1 MADRHHQKK
10 DRADAAT
17 VREAQEAPAGEKTP
31 AFDRLGLSQEVLDAV
46 AEMGH
51 VHPTP
56 VQAQAIPLVLAGR
69 DVLAAAQT
77 GTGKTEAFLLPTLSR
92 LGHVGAGE
100 GPLMLVITPT
110 RELAQQIDGV
120 ARTICAHTGH
130 RTVTLVGGVA
140 YEPQYQAL
148 ERGCDVLVATPG
160 RLQDLLDSGH
170 ASLDHV
176 GVLVLDEADRMLDMG
191 FLPAVKKIVAR
202 TPSERQT
209 LLFSATLDDDA
220 IASTRSLVHDPAH
233 VKIARK
239 GTPAQTIEQFALGV
253 SPEAKHAV
261 LAEVLRREG
270 AERVIVFT
278 RGKHRADAI
287 CRKLRKAGFSCAPIH
302 GNRTQRQRENALRS
316 FREGAV
322 DVLVATDVLARGID
336 IPDVRYVVNFDM
348 PGDAE
353 DYIHRIGRTGRAGES
368 GWALTFVTEDDYL
381 ELRDAEALMGKVVPD
396 YPRAGGID
404 LGAEPLRLDP
414 ARDPREKL
422 PGKKARKKMAEELDK
437 ELFDIGL
444 GVRDVNIISVSYPPE
459 VQKMAEKVAAQSF
472 ITDTGKYVT
481 VAAADGME
489 KGDSVAGLGAQV
501 AIGAQIAQQ
510 LSGQTQTTQ
519 APAAPAA
526 DGLEDRFCTKCRK
539 MVRGNF
545 CPYCGT
551 PTV

>member
-1 MADRHHQKK
+1 MADRHHHKK
-10 DRADAAT
+10 DRAGAAAA
-17 VREAQEAPAGEKTP
+17 RASQEAPAGEKTL
-31 AFDRLGLSQEVLDAV
+31 AFDQLGLSREVLDAV
-46 AEMGH
+46 AEIGH
-51 VHPTP
+51 TQPTP
-56 VQAQAIPLVLAGR
+56 VQAQAIPLVLAGK

-92 LGHVGAGE
+92 LGHAGAGE

-110 RELAQQIDGV
+110 RELAQQIDDV
-120 ARTICAHTGH
+120 AGTICAHTGH

-148 ERGCDVLVATPG
+148 ARGCDVLVATPG

-170 ASLDHV
+170 ASIDQV

-220 IASTRSLVHDPAH
+220 IAITRSLVRDPAH

-239 GTPAQTIEQFALGV
+239 GTPAQTIEQFVLGV
-253 SPEAKHAV
+253 SPEAKNAV

-287 CRKLRKAGFSCAPIH
+287 CRKLRKAGFACAPIH

-316 FREGAV
+316 FREGAA

-336 IPDVRYVVNFDM
+336 IPDVRYVVNFDV

-396 YPRAGGID
+396 YPRAEGID

-414 ARDPREKL
+414 ARDPRQKL
-422 PGKKARKKMAEELDK
+422 PGKKARKKMAEERAARREARRAAGEQAKDTK
-437 ELFDIGL
+437 PKGSKPK
-444 GVRDVNIISVSYPPE
+444 GSKPKAAKSARTP
-459 VQKMAEKVAAQSF
+459 QKPRRRSTSHAEALPFGPGGKPKRSAAKKLSRHP
-472 ITDTGKYVT
+472 
-481 VAAADGME
+481 
-489 KGDSVAGLGAQV
+489 GD
-501 AIGAQIAQQ
+501 
-510 LSGQTQTTQ
+510 
-519 APAAPAA
+519 
-526 DGLEDRFCTKCRK
+526 
-539 MVRGNF
+539 RG
-545 CPYCGT
+545 GRRG
-551 PTV
+551 

>member
-1 MADRHHQKK
+1 MADRHHHKK
-10 DRADAAT
+10 DRAGAAAA
-17 VREAQEAPAGEKTP
+17 REAQEAPAGEKTP
-31 AFDRLGLSQEVLDAV
+31 AFDRLGLSREVLDAV

-51 VHPTP
+51 TQPTP
-56 VQAQAIPLVLAGR
+56 VQAQAIPLVFAGR

-92 LGHVGAGE
+92 LGQAGAGE

-110 RELAQQIDGV
+110 RELAQQIDDV

-148 ERGCDVLVATPG
+148 ARGCDVLVATPG

-176 GVLVLDEADRMLDMG
+176 DVLVLDEADRMLDMG

-220 IASTRSLVHDPAH
+220 IASTRSLVRDPAH

-278 RGKHRADAI
+278 RGKHRADAA

-336 IPDVRYVVNFDM
+336 IPDVRYVVNFDV

-422 PGKKARKKMAEELDK
+422 PGKKARKKMAEERAARR
-437 ELFDIGL
+437 EARRAAG
-444 GVRDVNIISVSYPPE
+444 E
-459 VQKMAEKVAAQSF
+459 QAAES
-472 ITDTGKYVT
+472 
-481 VAAADGME
+481 
-489 KGDSVAGLGAQV
+489 LGAQV
-501 AIGAQIAQQ
+501 KAARPKGTRSKGARHAKGDAAAQPKAAKAKGTAPKAAKAARTPRKPRRRNAPRDEAMPYGPGGKPKRSAAKK
-510 LSGQTQTTQ
+510 LSRHPG
-519 APAAPAA
+519 
-526 DGLEDRFCTKCRK
+526 DRGGR
-539 MVRGNF
+539 RG
-545 CPYCGT
+545 
-551 PTV
+551 

>member
-160 RLQDLLDSGH
+160 RLQDLLDSAH

-220 IASTRSLVHDPAH
+220 IASTRSLVRDPAH

-278 RGKHRADAI
+278 RGKHRADAA

-336 IPDVRYVVNFDM
+336 IPDVRYVVNFDV

-422 PGKKARKKMAEELDK
+422 PGKKARKKMAEERAARR
-437 ELFDIGL
+437 EARRAAG
-444 GVRDVNIISVSYPPE
+444 E
-459 VQKMAEKVAAQSF
+459 QAAES
-472 ITDTGKYVT
+472 
-481 VAAADGME
+481 
-489 KGDSVAGLGAQV
+489 LGAQV
-501 AIGAQIAQQ
+501 KAARPKGTRSKGARHAKGDAAAQPKAAKAKGTAPKAAKAARTPRKPRRRNAPRDEAMPYGPGGKPKRSAAKK
-510 LSGQTQTTQ
+510 LSRHPG
-519 APAAPAA
+519 
-526 DGLEDRFCTKCRK
+526 DRGGR
-539 MVRGNF
+539 RG
-545 CPYCGT
+545 
-551 PTV
+551 

>member
-1 MADRHHQKK
+1 MADRHHHKK
-10 DRADAAT
+10 DRADATAA
-17 VREAQEAPAGEKTP
+17 RASQEAPAGEKTV
-31 AFDRLGLSQEVLDAV
+31 AFDQLGLSREVLDAV

-51 VHPTP
+51 TQPTP

-92 LGHVGAGE
+92 LGHAGAGK

-110 RELAQQIDGV
+110 RELAQQIDDV

-148 ERGCDVLVATPG
+148 ARGCDVLVATPG

-170 ASLDHV
+170 ASLDRV
-176 GVLVLDEADRMLDMG
+176 DVLVLDEADRMLDMG

-220 IASTRSLVHDPAH
+220 VASTRSLVRDPAH

-239 GTPAQTIEQFALGV
+239 GTPAQTIEQFSLGV

-287 CRKLRKAGFSCAPIH
+287 CRKLRKAGFACAPIH

-336 IPDVRYVVNFDM
+336 IPDVRYVVNFDV

-414 ARDPREKL
+414 ARDPRQKL
-422 PGKKARKKMAEELDK
+422 PGKKARKKMAEE
-437 ELFDIGL
+437 
-444 GVRDVNIISVSYPPE
+444 R
-459 VQKMAEKVAAQSF
+459 AARREARRAAGEPAAKAHGAQA
-472 ITDTGKYVT
+472 TEP
-481 VAAADGME
+481 AAAAALAAESPAKPRRQRRGARVAQAKAANPRSSKPKAAKSARTPQKPRRRSTSHDEAMPYGPGG
-489 KGDSVAGLGAQV
+489 KPKRSVAKK
-501 AIGAQIAQQ
+501 
-510 LSGQTQTTQ
+510 LSRHPG
-519 APAAPAA
+519 
-526 DGLEDRFCTKCRK
+526 DRGGR
-539 MVRGNF
+539 RG
-545 CPYCGT
+545 
-551 PTV
+551 

>member
-1 MADRHHQKK
+1 MADRHHHKK
-10 DRADAAT
+10 DRAGAAAA
-17 VREAQEAPAGEKTP
+17 RASQEAPAGEKTL
-31 AFDRLGLSQEVLDAV
+31 AFDQLGLSREVLDAV
-46 AEMGH
+46 AEIGH
-51 VHPTP
+51 TQPTP
-56 VQAQAIPLVLAGR
+56 VQAQAIPLVLAGK

-92 LGHVGAGE
+92 LGHAGAGE

-110 RELAQQIDGV
+110 RELAQQIDDV
-120 ARTICAHTGH
+120 AGTICAHTGH

-148 ERGCDVLVATPG
+148 ARGCDVLVATPG

-170 ASLDHV
+170 ASIDQV

-220 IASTRSLVHDPAH
+220 IAITRSLVRDPAH

-239 GTPAQTIEQFALGV
+239 GTPAQTIEQFVLGV
-253 SPEAKHAV
+253 SPEAKNAV

-287 CRKLRKAGFSCAPIH
+287 CRKLRKAGFACAPIH

-336 IPDVRYVVNFDM
+336 IPDVRYVVNFDV

-396 YPRAGGID
+396 YPRAEGID

-414 ARDPREKL
+414 ARDPRQKL
-422 PGKKARKKMAEELDK
+422 PGKKARKKMAEERAARREARRAAGEQAHQVQGRQAREGRRRRTAEGREGEGHGAEGREGRAHALEAEAPERPARRGDALWLQRQAK
-437 ELFDIGL
+437 ALCREEAE
-444 GVRDVNIISVSYPPE
+444 PPSRRP
-459 VQKMAEKVAAQSF
+459 QR
-472 ITDTGKYVT
+472 
-481 VAAADGME
+481 
-489 KGDSVAGLGAQV
+489 
-501 AIGAQIAQQ
+501 
-510 LSGQTQTTQ
+510 Q
-519 APAAPAA
+519 ARLA
-526 DGLEDRFCTKCRK
+526 
-539 MVRGNF
+539 RGR
-545 CPYCGT
+545 
-551 PTV
+551 

>member
-1 MADRHHQKK
+1 M
-10 DRADAAT
+10 
-17 VREAQEAPAGEKTP
+17 
-31 AFDRLGLSQEVLDAV
+31 LDAV
-46 AEMGH
+46 AEIGH
-51 VHPTP
+51 TQPTP
-56 VQAQAIPLVLAGR
+56 VQAQAIPLVLAGK

-92 LGHVGAGE
+92 LGHAGAGE

-110 RELAQQIDGV
+110 RELAQQIDDV
-120 ARTICAHTGH
+120 AGTICAHTGH

-148 ERGCDVLVATPG
+148 ARGCDVLVATPG

-170 ASLDHV
+170 ASIDQV

-220 IASTRSLVHDPAH
+220 IAITRSLVRDPAH

-239 GTPAQTIEQFALGV
+239 GTPAQTIEQFVLGV
-253 SPEAKHAV
+253 SPEAKNAV

-287 CRKLRKAGFSCAPIH
+287 CRKLRKAGFACAPIH

-336 IPDVRYVVNFDM
+336 IPDVRYVVNFDV

-396 YPRAGGID
+396 YPRAEGID

-414 ARDPREKL
+414 ARDPRQKL
-422 PGKKARKKMAEELDK
+422 PGKKARKKMAEERAARR
-437 ELFDIGL
+437 EARRAAG
-444 GVRDVNIISVSYPPE
+444 E
-459 VQKMAEKVAAQSF
+459 QAAES
-472 ITDTGKYVT
+472 
-481 VAAADGME
+481 
-489 KGDSVAGLGAQV
+489 LGAQV
-501 AIGAQIAQQ
+501 KAAKPKGTRSKGARHAKGDAAAQPRAAKAKGTALKAAKAARTPWKPRRRNAPRDEAMPYGSSDKPKRSAAKK
-510 LSGQTQTTQ
+510 LSRHPG
-519 APAAPAA
+519 
-526 DGLEDRFCTKCRK
+526 DRSGR
-539 MVRGNF
+539 RG
-545 CPYCGT
+545 
-551 PTV
+551 

>member
-1 MADRHHQKK
+1 MADRHHHKK
-10 DRADAAT
+10 DRADATAA
-17 VREAQEAPAGEKTP
+17 RASQEAPAGEKTV
-31 AFDRLGLSQEVLDAV
+31 AFDQLGLSREVLDAV
-46 AEMGH
+46 AEIGH
-51 VHPTP
+51 TQPTP
-56 VQAQAIPLVLAGR
+56 VQAQAIPLVLAGK

-92 LGHVGAGE
+92 LGHAGAGE

-110 RELAQQIDGV
+110 RELAQQIDDV
-120 ARTICAHTGH
+120 AGTICAHTGH

-148 ERGCDVLVATPG
+148 ARGCDVLVATPG

-170 ASLDHV
+170 ASIDQV

-220 IASTRSLVHDPAH
+220 VASTRSLVRDPAH

-239 GTPAQTIEQFALGV
+239 GTPAQTIEQFVLGV
-253 SPEAKHAV
+253 SPEAKNAV

-287 CRKLRKAGFSCAPIH
+287 CRKLRKAGFACAPIH

-336 IPDVRYVVNFDM
+336 IPDVRYVVNFDV

-396 YPRAGGID
+396 YPRAEGID

-414 ARDPREKL
+414 ARDPRQKL
-422 PGKKARKKMAEELDK
+422 PGKKARKKMAEERAARREARRAAGEQAKDTK
-437 ELFDIGL
+437 PKGSKPK
-444 GVRDVNIISVSYPPE
+444 GSKPKAAKSARTP
-459 VQKMAEKVAAQSF
+459 QKPRRRSTSHAEALPFGPGGKPKRSAAKKLSRHP
-472 ITDTGKYVT
+472 
-481 VAAADGME
+481 
-489 KGDSVAGLGAQV
+489 GD
-501 AIGAQIAQQ
+501 
-510 LSGQTQTTQ
+510 
-519 APAAPAA
+519 
-526 DGLEDRFCTKCRK
+526 
-539 MVRGNF
+539 RG
-545 CPYCGT
+545 GRRG
-551 PTV
+551 

>member
-1 MADRHHQKK
+1 MADRHHHKK
-10 DRADAAT
+10 DRAGAAAA
-17 VREAQEAPAGEKTP
+17 RASQEAPAGEKTL
-31 AFDRLGLSQEVLDAV
+31 AFDQLGLSREVLDAV
-46 AEMGH
+46 AEIGH
-51 VHPTP
+51 TQPTP
-56 VQAQAIPLVLAGR
+56 VQAQAIPLVLAGK

-77 GTGKTEAFLLPTLSR
+77 GTGETAAVLLPTRSR
-92 LGHVGAGE
+92 LGHAGAGE

-110 RELAQQIDGV
+110 RELAQQIDDV
-120 ARTICAHTGH
+120 AGTICAHTGH

-148 ERGCDVLVATPG
+148 ARGCDVLVATPG

-170 ASLDHV
+170 ASIDQV

-220 IASTRSLVHDPAH
+220 IAITRSLVRDPAH

-239 GTPAQTIEQFALGV
+239 GTPAQTIEQFVLGV
-253 SPEAKHAV
+253 SPEAKNAV

-287 CRKLRKAGFSCAPIH
+287 CRKLRKAGFACAPIH

-336 IPDVRYVVNFDM
+336 IPDVRYVVNFDV

-396 YPRAGGID
+396 YPRAEGID

-414 ARDPREKL
+414 ARDPRQKL
-422 PGKKARKKMAEELDK
+422 PGKKARKKMAEERAARR
-437 ELFDIGL
+437 EARRAAG
-444 GVRDVNIISVSYPPE
+444 E
-459 VQKMAEKVAAQSF
+459 QAAES
-472 ITDTGKYVT
+472 
-481 VAAADGME
+481 
-489 KGDSVAGLGAQV
+489 LGAQV
-501 AIGAQIAQQ
+501 KAAKPKGTRSKGARHAKGDAAAQPRAAKAKGTALKAAKAARTPWKPRRRNAPRDEAMPYGSSDKPKRSAAKK
-510 LSGQTQTTQ
+510 LSRHPG
-519 APAAPAA
+519 
-526 DGLEDRFCTKCRK
+526 DRSGR
-539 MVRGNF
+539 RG
-545 CPYCGT
+545 
-551 PTV
+551 

>member
-1 MADRHHQKK
+1 MADRHHHKK
-10 DRADAAT
+10 DRAGAAAA
-17 VREAQEAPAGEKTP
+17 RASQEAPAGEKTL
-31 AFDRLGLSQEVLDAV
+31 AFDQLGLSREVLDAV
-46 AEMGH
+46 AEIGH
-51 VHPTP
+51 TQPTP
-56 VQAQAIPLVLAGR
+56 VQAQAIPLVLAGK

-92 LGHVGAGE
+92 LGHAGAGE

-110 RELAQQIDGV
+110 RELAQQIDDV
-120 ARTICAHTGH
+120 AGTICAHTGH

-148 ERGCDVLVATPG
+148 ARGCDVLVATPG

-170 ASLDHV
+170 ASIDQV

-220 IASTRSLVHDPAH
+220 IAITRSLVRDPAH

-239 GTPAQTIEQFALGV
+239 GTPAQTIEQFVLGV
-253 SPEAKHAV
+253 SPEAKNAV

-287 CRKLRKAGFSCAPIH
+287 CRKLRKAGFACAPIH

-336 IPDVRYVVNFDM
+336 IPDVRYVVNFDV

-396 YPRAGGID
+396 YPRAEGID

-414 ARDPREKL
+414 ARDPRQKL
-422 PGKKARKKMAEELDK
+422 PGKKARKKMAEERAARREARRAAGEQAAGGRGTQVKASKPKGTRSKGARHAKGD
-437 ELFDIGL
+437 
-444 GVRDVNIISVSYPPE
+444 
-459 VQKMAEKVAAQSF
+459 AAAQPR
-472 ITDTGKYVT
+472 
-481 VAAADGME
+481 AAKA
-489 KGDSVAGLGAQV
+489 KGTALKAAKAARTPWKPRRRNAPRDEAMPYGSSDKPKRSAAKK
-501 AIGAQIAQQ
+501 
-510 LSGQTQTTQ
+510 LSRHPG
-519 APAAPAA
+519 
-526 DGLEDRFCTKCRK
+526 DRSGR
-539 MVRGNF
+539 RG
-545 CPYCGT
+545 
-551 PTV
+551 

>member
-1 MADRHHQKK
+1 MADRHHHKK
-10 DRADAAT
+10 DRADATTA
-17 VREAQEAPAGEKTP
+17 RASQEAPAGEKTL
-31 AFDRLGLSQEVLDAV
+31 AFDQLGLSREVLDAV

-51 VHPTP
+51 TQPTP

-69 DVLAAAQT
+69 DMLAAAQT

-92 LGHVGAGE
+92 LGHAGAGK

-110 RELAQQIDGV
+110 RELAQQIDDV

-148 ERGCDVLVATPG
+148 ARGCDVLVATPG

-170 ASLDHV
+170 ASLDRV
-176 GVLVLDEADRMLDMG
+176 DALVLDEADRMLDMG

-220 IASTRSLVHDPAH
+220 VASTRSLVRDPAH

-239 GTPAQTIEQFALGV
+239 GTPAQTIEQFSLGV

-287 CRKLRKAGFSCAPIH
+287 CRKLRKAGFACAPIH

-336 IPDVRYVVNFDM
+336 IPDVRYVVNFDV

-396 YPRAGGID
+396 YPRAEGID

-414 ARDPREKL
+414 ARDPRQKL
-422 PGKKARKKMAEELDK
+422 PGKKARKKMAEE
-437 ELFDIGL
+437 
-444 GVRDVNIISVSYPPE
+444 R
-459 VQKMAEKVAAQSF
+459 AARREARRAASEPAAKAHGAQA
-472 ITDTGKYVT
+472 TEP
-481 VAAADGME
+481 AAAGALAAESPAKPRRQRRGARVAQAKAANPRSSKPKAAKSARTPQKPRRRSTSHDEAMPYGPGG
-489 KGDSVAGLGAQV
+489 KPKRSTAKKLGRHPGD
-501 AIGAQIAQQ
+501 
-510 LSGQTQTTQ
+510 
-519 APAAPAA
+519 
-526 DGLEDRFCTKCRK
+526 
-539 MVRGNF
+539 RG
-545 CPYCGT
+545 GRRG
-551 PTV
+551 

>member
-1 MADRHHQKK
+1 MADRHHHKK
-10 DRADAAT
+10 DRVDAAAA
-17 VREAQEAPAGEKTP
+17 RASQEAPAGEKTV
-31 AFDRLGLSQEVLDAV
+31 AFDQLGLSREVLDAV

-51 VHPTP
+51 TQPTP

-92 LGHVGAGE
+92 LGHAGVGK

-110 RELAQQIDGV
+110 RELAQQIDDV

-148 ERGCDVLVATPG
+148 ARGCDVLVATPG
-160 RLQDLLDSGH
+160 RLQDLLDSSH
-170 ASLDHV
+170 ASLDRV
-176 GVLVLDEADRMLDMG
+176 DVLVLDEADRMLDMG

-220 IASTRSLVHDPAH
+220 VASTRSLVRDPAH

-239 GTPAQTIEQFALGV
+239 GTPAQTIEQFSLGV

-287 CRKLRKAGFSCAPIH
+287 CRKLRKAGFACAPIH

-336 IPDVRYVVNFDM
+336 IPDVRYVVNFDV

-396 YPRAGGID
+396 YPRAEGID

-414 ARDPREKL
+414 ARDPRQKL
-422 PGKKARKKMAEELDK
+422 PRKKARKKMAEE
-437 ELFDIGL
+437 
-444 GVRDVNIISVSYPPE
+444 R
-459 VQKMAEKVAAQSF
+459 AARREARRAASEPTAKAHGTQA
-472 ITDTGKYVT
+472 TEP
-481 VAAADGME
+481 AAAGALAAESPAKPRRQRRGARVAQAKAANPRSSKPKAAKSARTPQKPRRRSTSHDEAMPYGPGG
-489 KGDSVAGLGAQV
+489 KPKRSAAKKLSRHPGD
-501 AIGAQIAQQ
+501 
-510 LSGQTQTTQ
+510 
-519 APAAPAA
+519 
-526 DGLEDRFCTKCRK
+526 
-539 MVRGNF
+539 RG
-545 CPYCGT
+545 GRRR
-551 PTV
+551 

>member
-1 MADRHHQKK
+1 LADRHHHKK
-10 DRADAAT
+10 DREGAAA
-17 VREAQEAPAGEKTP
+17 VRASQEARGPQEALAGEKNL
-31 AFDRLGLSQEVLDAV
+31 AFDQLGLSREVLDAV

-51 VHPTP
+51 TQPTP

-92 LGHVGAGE
+92 LGHAGAGE

-110 RELAQQIDGV
+110 RELAQQIDDV

-148 ERGCDVLVATPG
+148 ARGCDVLVATPG

-220 IASTRSLVHDPAH
+220 IAITRSLVRDPAH

-239 GTPAQTIEQFALGV
+239 GTPAQTIEQFVLGV
-253 SPEAKHAV
+253 SPEAKNAV

-287 CRKLRKAGFSCAPIH
+287 CRKLRKAGFACAPIH

-322 DVLVATDVLARGID
+322 
-336 IPDVRYVVNFDM
+336 
-348 PGDAE
+348 E
-353 DYIHRIGRTGRAGES
+353 
-368 GWALTFVTEDDYL
+368 
-381 ELRDAEALMGKVVPD
+381 
-396 YPRAGGID
+396 RAGGD
-404 LGAEPLRLDP
+404 GRPCARHRHPGRALRGELRRARRRGGLHPPHWPHRARRRVRLGADLRDGGRLPGASRRGGAHGKGRARLP
-414 ARDPREKL
+414 ARRGHR
-422 PGKKARKKMAEELDK
+422 PGR
-437 ELFDIGL
+437 G
-444 GVRDVNIISVSYPPE
+444 
-459 VQKMAEKVAAQSF
+459 
-472 ITDTGKYVT
+472 
-481 VAAADGME
+481 AAA
-489 KGDSVAGLGAQV
+489 A
-501 AIGAQIAQQ
+501 
-510 LSGQTQTTQ
+510 
-519 APAAPAA
+519 
-526 DGLEDRFCTKCRK
+526 
-539 MVRGNF
+539 
-545 CPYCGT
+545 
-551 PTV
+551 

>member
-1 MADRHHQKK
+1 MADRHHHKK

-92 LGHVGAGE
+92 LGHVGAGK

-220 IASTRSLVHDPAH
+220 IASTRSLVCDPAH

-287 CRKLRKAGFSCAPIH
+287 CRKLRKAGFLCAPIH

-336 IPDVRYVVNFDM
+336 IPDVRYVVNFDV

-396 YPRAGGID
+396 YPRAVGID
-404 LGAEPLRLDP
+404 LGAEPLWLDP
-414 ARDPREKL
+414 ARDPHEKL
-422 PGKKARKKMAEELDK
+422 PGKKARKKMAEERASRR
-437 ELFDIGL
+437 EA
-444 GVRDVNIISVSYPPE
+444 RRAACE
-459 VQKMAEKVAAQSF
+459 QAAES
-472 ITDTGKYVT
+472 
-481 VAAADGME
+481 
-489 KGDSVAGLGAQV
+489 LGAQV
-501 AIGAQIAQQ
+501 KAAKPKGTRSKGARHAKGDAAAQPKAAKAKGTAPKAAKAARTPRKPRRRNAPSDEAMPYGSGDKPKRSVAKK
-510 LSGQTQTTQ
+510 LSRHPG
-519 APAAPAA
+519 
-526 DGLEDRFCTKCRK
+526 DRGGR
-539 MVRGNF
+539 RG
-545 CPYCGT
+545 
-551 PTV
+551 

>member
-1 MADRHHQKK
+1 MADRHHHKK
-10 DRADAAT
+10 DRAGAAAA
-17 VREAQEAPAGEKTP
+17 RASQEAPAGEKTL
-31 AFDRLGLSQEVLDAV
+31 AFDQLGLSREVLDAV

-51 VHPTP
+51 TQPTP
-56 VQAQAIPLVLAGR
+56 VQAQTIPLMLDGH

-92 LGHVGAGE
+92 LGHAGAGE

-110 RELAQQIDGV
+110 RELAQQIDDV
-120 ARTICAHTGH
+120 AGTICAHTGH

-148 ERGCDVLVATPG
+148 ARGCDVLVATPG

-170 ASLDHV
+170 ASIDQV

-220 IASTRSLVHDPAH
+220 IAITRSLVRDPAH

-239 GTPAQTIEQFALGV
+239 GTPAQTIEQFVLGV
-253 SPEAKHAV
+253 SPEAKNAV

-287 CRKLRKAGFSCAPIH
+287 CRKLRKAGFACAPIH

-336 IPDVRYVVNFDM
+336 IPDVRYVVNFDV

-396 YPRAGGID
+396 YPRAEGID

-414 ARDPREKL
+414 ARDPRQKL
-422 PGKKARKKMAEELDK
+422 PGKKARKKMAEERAARR
-437 ELFDIGL
+437 EARRAAG
-444 GVRDVNIISVSYPPE
+444 E
-459 VQKMAEKVAAQSF
+459 QAAES
-472 ITDTGKYVT
+472 
-481 VAAADGME
+481 
-489 KGDSVAGLGAQV
+489 LGAQV
-501 AIGAQIAQQ
+501 KAAKPKGTRSKGARHAKGDAAAQPRAAKAKGTALKAAKAARTPWKPRRRNAPRDEAMPYGSSDKPKRSAAKK
-510 LSGQTQTTQ
+510 LSRHPG
-519 APAAPAA
+519 
-526 DGLEDRFCTKCRK
+526 DRSGR
-539 MVRGNF
+539 RG
-545 CPYCGT
+545 
-551 PTV
+551 

>member
-1 MADRHHQKK
+1 MADRHHHKK
-10 DRADAAT
+10 DRAGAAAA
-17 VREAQEAPAGEKTP
+17 RASQEAPAGEKTL
-31 AFDRLGLSQEVLDAV
+31 AFDQLGLSREVLDAV
-46 AEMGH
+46 AEIGH
-51 VHPTP
+51 TQPTP
-56 VQAQAIPLVLAGR
+56 VQAQAIPLVLAGK

-92 LGHVGAGE
+92 LGHAGAGE

-110 RELAQQIDGV
+110 RELAQQIDDV
-120 ARTICAHTGH
+120 AGTICAHTGH

-148 ERGCDVLVATPG
+148 ARGCDVLVATPG

-170 ASLDHV
+170 ASIDQV

-191 FLPAVKKIVAR
+191 FLTAVKKIVAR

-220 IASTRSLVHDPAH
+220 IAITRSLVRDPAH

-239 GTPAQTIEQFALGV
+239 GTPAQTIEQFVLGV
-253 SPEAKHAV
+253 SPEAKNAV

-287 CRKLRKAGFSCAPIH
+287 CRKLRKAGFACAPIH

-336 IPDVRYVVNFDM
+336 IPDVRYVVNFDV

-368 GWALTFVTEDDYL
+368 GWALTFVAEDDYL

-396 YPRAGGID
+396 YPRAEGID

-414 ARDPREKL
+414 ARDPRQKL
-422 PGKKARKKMAEELDK
+422 PGKKARKKMAEERAARR
-437 ELFDIGL
+437 EARRAAG
-444 GVRDVNIISVSYPPE
+444 E
-459 VQKMAEKVAAQSF
+459 QAAES
-472 ITDTGKYVT
+472 
-481 VAAADGME
+481 
-489 KGDSVAGLGAQV
+489 LGAQV
-501 AIGAQIAQQ
+501 KAAKPKGTRSKGARHAKGDAAAQPRAAKAKGTALKAAKAARTPWKPRRRNAPRDEAMPYGSSDKPKRSAAKK
-510 LSGQTQTTQ
+510 LSRHPG
-519 APAAPAA
+519 
-526 DGLEDRFCTKCRK
+526 DRSGR
-539 MVRGNF
+539 RG
-545 CPYCGT
+545 
-551 PTV
+551 